1 MGDSSFYLH
10 RQAGYH
16 EIDFGGLAGEEL
28 VGFAQQVAVD
38 AAEPSCGHRPM
49 PTSWG
54 TMTKL
59 ALSLSTQAYSPAGMV
74 LLLTFSNH
82 SSGID
87 ITFMC
92 PQTTEEA
99 PVQEIPIICY
109 IQEVLGQPTL
119 EVGHLDMLTH
129 VLYSLKG
136 IGKIRVTAQ

>member
-1 MGDSSFYLH
+1 M
-10 RQAGYH
+10 
-16 EIDFGGLAGEEL
+16 
-28 VGFAQQVAVD
+28 QV
-38 AAEPSCGHRPM
+38 C
-49 PTSWG
+49 
-54 TMTKL
+54 
-59 ALSLSTQAYSPAGMV
+59 SPAGMV
-74 LLLTFSNH
+74 LFLTFSNH

-136 IGKIRVTAQ
+136 IGKIRVTAHQHCHIIEIVPGKIQQVCSQHNIYTLLHRDTL